1 MICVSVMDSDKARVI
16 EALKGLELAEVRLEA
31 LSPTPQDVR
40 EIFSQPVRLIATM
53 RPGRHSEEERLTIL
67 TNAIEAG
74 AAYVDIEL
82 GSPTL
87 LREGLAQAAR
97 RTGCE
102 IIVSHHDF
110 DSTPDRDELM
120 EIVDRCFE
128 EGADLAKIACVVK
141 TPADA
146 ARLLGVLEDARP
158 IVAIG
163 MGKMGAITRVAAP
176 LLGSPFTY
184 ASPEGGPPTAEGQ
197 LGAGTLRRIM
207 EEIEDGAG

>member
-1 MICVSVMDSDKARVI
+1 MICVSVMDSDKGRVI
-16 EALKGLELAEVRLEA
+16 EAIEGHELAEVRLEA
-31 LSPTPQDVR
+31 LSPTPEDVR
-40 EIFSQPVRLIATM
+40 EIFSSPAKLIATM
-53 RPGRHSEEERLTIL
+53 RPGKHSDEERLKTL
-67 TNAIEAG
+67 TAAIEAG

-97 RTGCE
+97 RNGCE

-110 DSTPDRDELM
+110 QSTPDRDELM

-141 TPADA
+141 ERADA
-146 ARLLGVLEDARP
+146 ARLLGLLEDPRP

-163 MGKMGAITRVAAP
+163 MGRMGAITRVAAP

-197 LGAGTLRRIM
+197 LPEGTLRRIM
-207 EEIEDGAG
+207 EEIANGAG